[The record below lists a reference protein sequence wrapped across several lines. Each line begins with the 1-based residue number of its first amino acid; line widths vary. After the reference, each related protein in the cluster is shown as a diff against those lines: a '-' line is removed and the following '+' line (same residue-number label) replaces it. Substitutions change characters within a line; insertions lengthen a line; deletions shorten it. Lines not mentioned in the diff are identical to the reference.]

1 MRYFKL
7 WLAMGWLF
15 VLLVCYFSLTPSPPK
30 IDIQFEHLDK
40 LEHILSYLVL
50 MIWFAQLYQTKQSR
64 IYYALFFIVLGITI
78 EVLQGLGGIRYF
90 EYSDMLANTSGVVMG
105 LLLTLGKRKYLLL
118 SFERRLYR

>member
-7 WLAMGWLF
+7 WLAMGWLLI
-15 VLLVCYFSLTPSPPK
+15 LLVCYFSLTPTPPK

-50 MIWFAQLYQTKQSR
+50 MAWFAQLYHTKQSR

>member
-1 MRYFKL
+1 
-7 WLAMGWLF
+7 MGWLF

-40 LEHILSYLVL
+40 LEHILSYMVL
-50 MIWFAQLYQTKQSR
+50 MTWFAQLYQTKQSR

-105 LLLTLGKRKYLLL
+105 LLLTLGKRKDLLL